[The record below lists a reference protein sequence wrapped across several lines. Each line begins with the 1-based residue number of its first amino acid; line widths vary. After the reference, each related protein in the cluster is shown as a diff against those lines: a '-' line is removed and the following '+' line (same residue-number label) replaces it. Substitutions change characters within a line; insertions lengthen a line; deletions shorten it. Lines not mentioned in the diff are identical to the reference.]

1 MICVLVFLMAI
12 GVVFE
17 VVDLSLV
24 GCLYPSFYIQGG
36 RGYKEGNRVGY
47 DMIPIRTLSL
57 LANFTYISIDI
68 IIYALGS
75 TSWW

>member
-36 RGYKEGNRVGY
+36 KVTRKVTESV
-47 DMIPIRTLSL
+47 MT
-57 LANFTYISIDI
+57 
-68 IIYALGS
+68 
-75 TSWW
+75 